1 MPVRQ
6 IADCFVKGIISLGEV
21 ERQIPFIHAGRKRKF
36 TVNSLFPGQNLHIWA
51 EFGDFCIEFE
61 KFTVNFPVLVIRI
74 KLQVEIGLGPRTLI
88 PPAMSKPVEPVLL
101 DTPVRRWLERP
112 RPRVPARR

>member
-51 EFGDFCIEFE
+51 EFGDFSIEFE
-61 KFTVNFPVLVIRI
+61 KFTVNFPVLVTRMENAGRDRPCLSRQ
-74 KLQVEIGLGPRTLI
+74 K
-88 PPAMSKPVEPVLL
+88 
-101 DTPVRRWLERP
+101 DTPSVERSS
-112 RPRVPARR
+112 